1 MDLTEKFFP
10 ELLKL
15 PEVARV
21 LRISR
26 TTAYTL
32 AANGQIPCVR
42 FGGSVRVLRSD
53 LDALLAGSG
62 KNTAPAGD
70 GQGDNR

>member
-1 MDLTEKFFP
+1 M
-10 ELLKL
+10 LKL

-26 TTAYTL
+26 TTAYSL
-32 AANGQIPCVR
+32 AAEGVIPSIR
-42 FGGSVRVLRSD
+42 IGGSVRVLRSE
-53 LDALLAGSG
+53 LDALLARSG
-62 KNTAPAGD
+62 VNTAPAGN

>member
-1 MDLTEKFFP
+1 LLPSNQPFP

-32 AANGQIPCVR
+32 AAEGVIPCIKI
-42 FGGSVRVLRSD
+42 GGSVRVLRSVVD
-53 LDALLAGSG
+53 RILAE
-62 KNTAPAGD
+62 NPAPAGN
-70 GQGDNR
+70 GQGEAE